1 MMVEMLVRRVV
12 DGRVQLSVEL
22 VDTYKG
28 DTECVTPTRPLG
40 RLTAQVV
47 ESPFRRCINSS
58 ITGGLTVVVDD
69 ISLRKREPISTS

>member
-22 VDTYKG
+22 VDTYNG
-28 DTECVTPTRPLG
+28 GTECVVRSTPV

-58 ITGGLTVVVDD
+58 ITDGLTVVVDD